1 MMPDLLQ
8 TQRNT
13 IRSGAWKKK
22 RKRKEKKRRKKAR
35 YKFGSRLTI
44 VASRDIRKSFPPTT
58 TLGTRL
64 DQTRPCLI

>member
-22 RKRKEKKRRKKAR
+22 RNRKEKKKKGKRKEKKKK
-35 YKFGSRLTI
+35 K
-44 VASRDIRKSFPPTT
+44 
-58 TLGTRL
+58 LGTNSEAG
-64 DQTRPCLI
+64 

>member
-22 RKRKEKKRRKKAR
+22 RKRKEKEEKK
-35 YKFGSRLTI
+35 
-44 VASRDIRKSFPPTT
+44 
-58 TLGTRL
+58 LGTNSEAG
-64 DQTRPCLI
+64 